1 MNAQKG
7 FTLIELMIVVAII
20 GILAAIAIPAYQNY
34 IARAQATEA
43 INLLGGLK
51 TRVVDIAGTA
61 GIATACSTNKAID
74 PEYEDVIV
82 DGEKTGEKLKD
93 GTGTQAGALAA
104 SNGFTLSGKYVAN
117 ITATPFETDS
127 CDFTATFKQAGEGL
141 NDKIA
146 EKTVTFRYNANTGDW
161 NCASNLVDSV
171 RPNTCSKNF

>member
-1 MNAQKG
+1 MNTMQKG

-61 GIATACSTNKAID
+61 GITTAC
-74 PEYEDVIV
+74 
-82 DGEKTGEKLKD
+82 
-93 GTGTQAGALAA
+93 GTQAAVPAVTATDDDGNVTITTPAQPAGALAA
-104 SNGFTLSGKYVAN
+104 SNGFTLSGKYVAG
-117 ITATPFETDS
+117 ITAAIDGTDA
-127 CDFTATFKQAGEGL
+127 CNFTANFRPAGQGL

-146 EKTVTFRYNANTGDW
+146 GKTVTFNYNANSGSW
-161 NCASNLVDSV
+161 SCKSNLVDSV
-171 RPNTCSKNF
+171 RPNTCDKE

>member
-34 IARAQATEA
+34 IARSQATEA

-61 GIATACSTNKAID
+61 GIATACSTNPAGEE
-74 PEYEDVIV
+74 EYDIVAED
-82 DGEKTGEKLKD
+82 GSTTKGKRPTP
-93 GTGTQAGALAA
+93 AGALAA
-104 SNGFTLSGKYVAN
+104 SNGFTLTGKYVKD
-117 ITATPFETDS
+117 ITATPVSDDS
-127 CDFTATFKQAGEGL
+127 CDFTATFNDAGNGL

-146 EKTVTFRYNANTGDW
+146 GKTVTFRYNANSGQWD
-161 NCASNLVDSV
+161 CASNLVDSV
-171 RPNTCSKNF
+171 RPNTCATSF

>member
-1 MNAQKG
+1 MNTMQKG

-43 INLLGGLK
+43 VNLLAGLK

-61 GIATACSTNKAID
+61 GIATACSTDAAVTEQSTTD
-74 PEYEDVIV
+74 QATGV
-82 DGEKTGEKLKD
+82 KTITRAAKE
-93 GTGTQAGALAA
+93 AGALAE
-104 SNGFTLSGKYVAN
+104 SNGFSLSGKYVQG
-117 ITATPFETDS
+117 ITATKVGTDS
-127 CDFTATFKQAGEGL
+127 CDFTAQFNPVGNGL

-146 EKTVTFRYNANTGDW
+146 GKTVTFRYNANSGQW

-171 RPNTCSKNF
+171 RPNTCSTTF

>member
-43 INLLGGLK
+43 VNLLAGLK

-61 GIATACSTNKAID
+61 GIATACSTKPSEEVETD
-74 PEYEDVIV
+74 GV
-82 DGEKTGEKLKD
+82 DEEGNPIKIKNTIP
-93 GTGTQAGALAA
+93 AGALAA
-104 SNGFTLSGKYVAN
+104 SNGFTLTGKYVKG
-117 ITATPFETDS
+117 ITAKTFGDDS
-127 CDFTATFKQAGEGL
+127 CDFTATFNDAGNGL

-146 EKTVTFRYNANTGDW
+146 GKTVTFRYNANSGQW

-171 RPNTCSKNF
+171 RPNTCATAF